1 MRRKCPQPHP
11 FLTTQHI
18 CSRRVHITQ
27 ATLDCLGNEYDV
39 EPADG
44 HLRSQYLRDHDVI
57 SYFIIPP
64 PRRRKVCLPHRV
76 PQVPRKLFAK
86 GKGSWNDILVAIM
99 SSAVLFAFYILFYS
113 I

>member
-1 MRRKCPQPHP
+1 MKRNFPQSYIPHNP
-11 FLTTQHI
+11 KHVS
-18 CSRRVHITQ
+18 SRRVHITQ

-64 PRRRKVCLPHRV
+64 PRRRKVCP
-76 PQVPRKLFAK
+76 P
-86 GKGSWNDILVAIM
+86 
-99 SSAVLFAFYILFYS
+99 
-113 I
+113 